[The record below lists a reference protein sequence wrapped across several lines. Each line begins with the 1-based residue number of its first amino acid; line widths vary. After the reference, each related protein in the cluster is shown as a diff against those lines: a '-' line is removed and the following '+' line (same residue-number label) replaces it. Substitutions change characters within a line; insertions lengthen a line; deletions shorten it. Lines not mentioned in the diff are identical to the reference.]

1 VSNVPVDVDEV
12 NGTSVAGFQEL
23 GQPAQ
28 TRGVGGRGISDS
40 GRTEIHR
47 AVEVGQRF
55 HVFFPTC
62 NGGGDVDARPAC
74 VRTFTIISTTSNNY
88 SILTESKDCT
98 YMQLSGSLN
107 PINHVANP

>member
-1 VSNVPVDVDEV
+1 MDVPVDVDEV
-12 NGTSVAGFQEL
+12 NSTSIAGFQEL

-62 NGGGDVDARPAC
+62 NGGVDVDARPAC
-74 VRTFTIISTTSNNY
+74 VRTFTIISTTSATHLF
-88 SILTESKDCT
+88 SPKAKTVT